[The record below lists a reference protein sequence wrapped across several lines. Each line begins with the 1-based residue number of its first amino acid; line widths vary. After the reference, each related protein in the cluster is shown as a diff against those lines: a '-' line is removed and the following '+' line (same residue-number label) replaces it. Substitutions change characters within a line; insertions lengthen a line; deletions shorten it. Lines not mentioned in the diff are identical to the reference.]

1 RDAEHDSATLDEAA
15 PVYVIYTSG
24 STGKPKGV
32 EVSHGSLN
40 VSYHGWHRAY
50 RFGKPGHPVTL
61 QLAGMTFDLGIGDVS
76 RTLACGG
83 TLVMPPR
90 DGLLDAGRLHALMR
104 AERVS
109 VVDFPLVILR
119 ELIRHCNETGDRLDM
134 LDTPVCG
141 ADVWFGH
148 ELHASRALF
157 GLHASVIGSFGR
169 TAAANDDS

>member
-1 RDAEHDSATLDEAA
+1 ARTLTIDDPIECGKAPDAVNDVVTDVATDVVTDATARDAELDFATLAEADPA
-15 PVYVIYTSG
+15 YVIYTSG

-109 VVDFPLVILR
+109 
-119 ELIRHCNETGDRLDM
+119 
-134 LDTPVCG
+134 
-141 ADVWFGH
+141 FG
-148 ELHASRALF
+148 
-157 GLHASVIGSFGR
+157 
-169 TAAANDDS
+169 